1 MHQDATV
8 SRPAPGRRFAG
19 KTALSLALFL
29 ALSAPA
35 SANYQTFL
43 NKLWHD
49 AHARGVPK
57 SVFNEAFRGV
67 KPDRDILPHANNQA
81 EFKETAGAYF
91 TRRVSAARIENG
103 RERAAEWARTLA
115 AIEKRYG
122 VDRYI
127 VLSVWANETNYG
139 GFMGGHS
146 TIEAL
151 TSLVYYGYRASYF
164 RKELLNALDILAH
177 RDIDPKHMVGS
188 WAGAMGHTQFMP
200 SSYKHYA
207 VDFDGDGRRDI
218 WTTIPDALAST
229 ANYLH
234 RMGWH
239 PGQTWGYEVRALPG
253 FDVKHAAR
261 RGTLTIAQWEKLGL
275 RRVEGKG
282 FPRPSD
288 RAHFYQPAGV
298 NGPAF
303 LLLPNFK
310 VIKRYNNSNF
320 YALAVGHLADR
331 IRGGGPFVTPWPP
344 DEALS
349 RKEGKELQALLNRH
363 GFPVGTPD
371 GVVGPQTQDAIR
383 SFQQYAGLEVDGYPT
398 TELIKRLRAI
408 D

>member
-1 MHQDATV
+1 VWPEAEQAGV
-8 SRPAPGRRFAG
+8 SRATFESATRGLAPDFSLPDLVLPGRPQRPEPGQPEFVQSAADYLKEANIARLAG
-19 KTALSLALFL
+19 QARALLAAHRETLSRIEREYGVPPAIVLAIWGRETAFGTYKLPHDALRVLATQAYAGRRKDQFRQEFVLALKMLGDREVAL
-29 ALSAPA
+29 A
-35 SANYQTFL
+35 
-43 NKLWHD
+43 D
-49 AHARGVPK
+49 
-57 SVFNEAFRGV
+57 FR
-67 KPDRDILPHANNQA
+67 
-81 EFKETAGAYF
+81 
-91 TRRVSAARIENG
+91 S
-103 RERAAEWARTLA
+103 
-115 AIEKRYG
+115 
-122 VDRYI
+122 
-127 VLSVWANETNYG
+127 
-139 GFMGGHS
+139 
-146 TIEAL
+146 
-151 TSLVYYGYRASYF
+151 
-164 RKELLNALDILAH
+164 
-177 RDIDPKHMVGS
+177 S
-188 WAGAMGHTQFMP
+188 WAGAMGMTQFLP
-200 SSYKHYA
+200 SEFYKYA

-234 RMGWH
+234 RMGWRS
-239 PGQTWGYEVRALPG
+239 GETWGYEVRALPG
-253 FDVKHAAR
+253 FDLKRAAR

-275 RRVEGKG
+275 RRVEGKS

-288 RAHFYQPAGV
+288 RAYFYQPAGV